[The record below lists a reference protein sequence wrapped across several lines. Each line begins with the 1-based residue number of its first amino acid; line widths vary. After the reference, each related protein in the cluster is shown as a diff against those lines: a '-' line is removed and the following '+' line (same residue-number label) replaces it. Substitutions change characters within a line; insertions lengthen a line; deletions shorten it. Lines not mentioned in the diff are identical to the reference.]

1 MTSKNSISNKIKM
14 KIDNNIFIK
23 SLYFSEYG
31 YGCPEEVYEY
41 KKAKF
46 VSRPMLE
53 EFRRL

>member
-31 YGCPEEVYEY
+31 YGYPEEVYEY

-53 EFRRL
+53 EFRH

>member
-1 MTSKNSISNKIKM
+1 MTSKNNIISKIKM
-14 KIDNNIFIK
+14 KIDNNTFIK

-31 YGCPEEVYEY
+31 YGCPEVVNEY

-53 EFRRL
+53 EFRH

>member
-31 YGCPEEVYEY
+31 YGYPEEVYEY
-41 KKAKF
+41 KKG
-46 VSRPMLE
+46 
-53 EFRRL
+53 